1 MAQVPWNLIREAF
14 DGEWVELVRYSWK
27 PEKLHPNT
35 GIVRNHSPN
44 RRELL
49 KMIAGSGRI
58 DGAVVL
64 FVGPSFPAVF
74 AEQRASG
81 VAPGF

>member
-1 MAQVPWNLIREAF
+1 MAQVPWNRIREAF

-27 PEKLHPNT
+27 PENLHPDA

-49 KMIAGSGRI
+49 KMIARSGRV

-64 FVGPSFPAVF
+64 FVGPSFPAVL
-74 AEQRASG
+74 AQHANSGIASG
-81 VAPGF
+81 Y